1 MTSILYAKPIATGYS
16 PFEIPRRGGGTR
28 LIKAPDEKLKLLQ
41 LKLSVLLQDCLDE
54 INGEKKR
61 KDNIAHGFRPNRS
74 IISNAT
80 QHRNRRWV
88 FNLDLQDFFPS
99 IHFGRVR
106 GYFIRDKH
114 FGLQENVATM
124 LPQIACDGNELPQG
138 SPCSPVISNLV
149 AHVLDMHIVRLAA
162 EVGCTYSR
170 YADDL
175 TFSTNKKEFPQEIAA
190 LSQSD
195 PHVWLPGA
203 RLQEIIDHS
212 SFKVNTRKTRMQY
225 RDSRQDVTGLV
236 VNRKIN
242 IRREYRHDV
251 RAMVHRLF
259 STGSFQVFGPVIKDG
274 VTTIEK
280 RDGSLDELHGRL
292 GFIDGIDLYNKEIA
306 DEAEDLDHLSTRQ
319 SMYRQ
324 FLIYRDFYTA
334 RTPVILCE
342 GKTDNVYLKHA
353 IRRLAAQFPDLA
365 EFELVAVPGIDNGQ
379 AAILEITRVPSGY
392 HRIA

>member
-1 MTSILYAKPIATGYS
+1 
-16 PFEIPRRGGGTR
+16 
-28 LIKAPDEKLKLLQ
+28 
-41 LKLSVLLQDCLDE
+41 
-54 INGEKKR
+54 
-61 KDNIAHGFRPNRS
+61 
-74 IISNAT
+74 
-80 QHRNRRWV
+80 
-88 FNLDLQDFFPS
+88 
-99 IHFGRVR
+99 
-106 GYFIRDKH
+106 
-114 FGLQENVATM
+114 
-124 LPQIACDGNELPQG
+124 
-138 SPCSPVISNLV
+138 
-149 AHVLDMHIVRLAA
+149 
-162 EVGCTYSR
+162 
-170 YADDL
+170 
-175 TFSTNKKEFPQEIAA
+175 
-190 LSQSD
+190 
-195 PHVWLPGA
+195 
-203 RLQEIIDHS
+203 
-212 SFKVNTRKTRMQY
+212 MQY